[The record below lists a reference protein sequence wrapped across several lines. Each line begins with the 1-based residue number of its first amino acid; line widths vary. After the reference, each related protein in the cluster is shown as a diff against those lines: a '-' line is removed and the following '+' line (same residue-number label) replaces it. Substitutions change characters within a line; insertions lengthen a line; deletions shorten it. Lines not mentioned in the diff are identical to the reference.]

1 MPRYILVH
9 STASTNTYLSKMAMM
24 LPTGTVIHTTHQ
36 TEGRGQRGNSWESE
50 PGKNVLFSMLLKKP
64 AVPGAS
70 QFAIS
75 EAVAV
80 AVVEALSKY
89 VEGLKI
95 KWPNDI
101 YYKDKKLCGIL
112 IEHSI
117 MGAGINHSI
126 LGVGINVNQQVF
138 VSDAPNPVSLA
149 QIMGKEVDVEEVLHG
164 VCEAI
169 ERRCAF
175 DTYDTNEYAKL
186 HSEFLSLLYRH
197 DGKFYPYAKA
207 DGLRFNAK
215 IRDVEQFGLLV
226 LEDENGESN
235 SYAFKEVQFIIE
247 NK

>member
-1 MPRYILVH
+1 
-9 STASTNTYLSKMAMM
+9 M
-24 LPTGTVIHTTHQ
+24 LPSGTVIHTSNQ

-50 PGKNVLFSMLLKKP
+50 LGKNVLFSMLLKKP
-64 AVPGAS
+64 AVQVAR

-80 AVVEALSKY
+80 AVVEVLSNY

-149 QIMGKEVDVEEVLHG
+149 QILGKELDVEDVLHR

-169 ERRCAF
+169 ECRCSF
-175 DTYDTNEYAKL
+175 DTYGEDDFTKL
-186 HSEFLSLLYRH
+186 HREFLSLLYRN
-197 DGKFYPYAKA
+197 DGNFYPYVKA
-207 DGLRFNAK
+207 DREKFNAK
-215 IRDVEQFGLLV
+215 IVDVEPFGMIV
-226 LEDENGESN
+226 LEDEEGVRDR
-235 SYAFKEVQFIIE
+235 YAFKEVQFLIE
-247 NK
+247 R